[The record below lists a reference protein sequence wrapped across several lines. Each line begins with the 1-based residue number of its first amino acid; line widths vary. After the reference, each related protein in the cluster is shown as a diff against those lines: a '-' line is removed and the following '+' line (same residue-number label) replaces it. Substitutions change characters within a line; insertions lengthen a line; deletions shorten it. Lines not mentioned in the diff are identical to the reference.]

1 MASRFNNGSS
11 EMKRKLLDSVAND
24 ESSSKK
30 FKEEYENVVTAGA
43 LTAVDASDDAP
54 SGEYD
59 VSDNTLCLW
68 KTQSSWMSDMIST
81 IVSQRQQN
89 SRIIDCIS
97 PYNILTEC
105 FGFIRDNEHIE
116 NHLHRLIKVQSE
128 SKDYLEQLCVVEPN
142 GASKRNVYEI
152 GLRVK
157 GGIKPFYYF
166 DYAMVKRTRN
176 QYGDSI
182 AIRSANRHVYNEIY
196 GNIMAMHFNEETSCK
211 ISNIYYYNMGRDY
224 AKNVNKFFD
233 ISQKHNQLLFS
244 TGKLDKTVKC
254 ESFTLERF
262 DEVLKLKLSDN
273 EPPKPSDEVP
283 MFVGSIIEGVKEAQK
298 EESLHLLSGKKIK
311 EKPLSLAI
319 VPMIFFH
326 IKPADEEE

>member
-1 MASRFNNGSS
+1 MASRFNNGS
-11 EMKRKLLDSVAND
+11 EMKRKFNND
-24 ESSSKK
+24 TNEEFNNKK
-30 FKEEYENVVTAGA
+30 CKEEYESVVTAGA
-43 LTAVDASDDAP
+43 LTTVDTDDNQNL
-54 SGEYD
+54 EYD
-59 VSDNTLCLW
+59 VSDNALSLC
-68 KTQSSWMSDMIST
+68 KTQSSWMSDMINT
-81 IVSQRQQN
+81 IVSQRFQN
-89 SRIIDCIS
+89 SKIIDCIS

-105 FGFIRDNEHIE
+105 FGFIRDNERID

-142 GASKRNVYEI
+142 GTSKRNVYEI
-152 GLRVK
+152 GMRVK
-157 GGIKPFYYF
+157 GGIRPFYYF
-166 DYAMVKRTRN
+166 DYAMVKRYRG

-182 AIRSANRHVYNEIY
+182 AIRSANRHVYNEIF
-196 GNIMAMHFNEETSCK
+196 GNIMSMHFNEENCK

-224 AKNVNKFFD
+224 AKSINKFFD
-233 ISQKHNQLLFS
+233 ISQEHNQLLFS

-262 DEVLKLKLSDN
+262 DEVLKLKLFDN

-326 IKPADEEE
+326 IKSDDE